1 MSWFLSFPRSLL
13 PVCDSKFVETHAAP
27 THHSREWQFAGT
39 TVCVCLLLEDLLQSC
54 SRGGREI
61 VEDMCYESRRAVE
74 GLYVQEGDLLEV
86 PAKRRRS
93 PRPATQNGAVL
104 SASPPP
110 TSQFNPG
117 TVYPVWTILGLHRC
131 VMKNKI
137 KQLFLRSSSGRLGV
151 PYPGRTELLQRHGA
165 PKGRLTRTPH
175 P

>member
-1 MSWFLSFPRSLL
+1 
-13 PVCDSKFVETHAAP
+13 
-27 THHSREWQFAGT
+27 
-39 TVCVCLLLEDLLQSC
+39 
-54 SRGGREI
+54 

-104 SASPPP
+104 SASPPPP

-165 PKGRLTRTPH
+165 PKGRLTRTPTRNPSSRIH
-175 P
+175 RCLSRVFYSGVFFYRGFYFFFIDLSTEHYSRIIVYLPTE